1 MLSKLKRVPRASL
14 SPQHSAFSTNSV
26 SGALKPKESRSLEAE
41 LPPVALDEVAEL
53 AAGDMELQ
61 PVAALKLEGD
71 IVKGIRCS
79 EAYPPPPEMAIFN
92 SILPLFCHHSIHCQ
106 PGRAINPVPLPKV
119 PDEDQR
125 EREQE

>member
-1 MLSKLKRVPRASL
+1 MVSL
-14 SPQHSAFSTNSV
+14 DHGT
-26 SGALKPKESRSLEAE
+26 E
-41 LPPVALDEVAEL
+41 LL
-53 AAGDMELQ
+53 AGNMQLQ
-61 PVAALKLEGD
+61 AVAALKLEGD

-106 PGRAINPVPLPKV
+106 PGRAIIPVPLTKV